1 VFSLDLMQ
9 RMPGPVDRDRQL
21 GLVVP
26 TLILLIAIITPD
38 SALADSADGATDL
51 AAQSN
56 NPGAPLVQL
65 TFQNTYSPANHRGR
79 GYSNEFQF
87 QPVIP
92 LEPFGPFPWPSIS
105 RPSVPIETSAGPGRE
120 TGLGDIELLHIFVP
134 HSKGGFSWGLGAE
147 FTFPTAGH
155 SVNGDEKWVAGPA
168 AFALVKLGDRLQI
181 GAIARERISF
191 AGKGSRDDIHELAVQ
206 PICQYNLDDGWYV
219 SMGDFDWKFDWKDSG
234 AATIPAALQVGK
246 VADIGGKL
254 FNLSLEYGYYVARH
268 GPNPNYSIRLG
279 FSRLLPK
286 K

>member
-1 VFSLDLMQ
+1 MRQDLVSYGSRVRESTALAVLFFSLL
-9 RMPGPVDRDRQL
+9 
-21 GLVVP
+21 
-26 TLILLIAIITPD
+26 
-38 SALADSADGATDL
+38 LADPGKALSADDTQDL

-65 TFQNTYSPANHRGR
+65 TFQNTYSPSNHKGD

-92 LEPFGPFPWPSIS
+92 LQPFALVPWPSII
-105 RPSVPIETSAGPGRE
+105 RPSIPIETSPDPDRK

-134 HSKGGFSWGLGAE
+134 HLTAGFSWGVGAE
-147 FTFPTAGH
+147 FTFPTAGQ

-168 AFALVKLGDRLQI
+168 AYVMFKRGARLQI

-191 AGKGSRDDIHELAVQ
+191 AGKSSRDDIHELVVQ
-206 PICQYNLDDGWYV
+206 PILQYNLDDGWYV
-219 SMGDFDWKFDWKDSG
+219 SMGDFDWKFDWKDNG
-234 AATIPAALQVGK
+234 AATIPAAFQVGK

-279 FSRLLPK
+279 FSRLLPRK
-286 K
+286 